1 MKFLRVVGVSGVTM
15 TSGSLFVGAGCGF
28 GVGLLAGV
36 AVVGTVVLLVGLA
49 VVGGV
54 VLLVGVDFGGGVTV
68 IAGVII
74 PIVRLVAHNMA
85 ITPGL
90 MLFSF
95 MVSAILRYV
104 SIDYC

>member
-1 MKFLRVVGVSGVTM
+1 MRVAGVSGVTT
-15 TSGSLFVGAGCGF
+15 TSGSLFGVAGCGF
-28 GVGLLAGV
+28 GVGMLAGV
-36 AVVGTVVLLVGLA
+36 A

-54 VLLVGVDFGGGVTV
+54 VLLAGADFGGGVTV
-68 IAGVII
+68 IAGVTM

-95 MVSAILRYV
+95 MVSAVLCYV
-104 SIDYC
+104 SIDYY

>member
-1 MKFLRVVGVSGVTM
+1 M
-15 TSGSLFVGAGCGF
+15 
-28 GVGLLAGV
+28 LAGV
-36 AVVGTVVLLVGLA
+36 A

-54 VLLVGVDFGGGVTV
+54 VLLAGADFGGGVTV
-68 IAGVII
+68 IAGVTM

-90 MLFSF
+90 MLFGF
-95 MVSAILRYV
+95 MVSAVLCYV

>member
-1 MKFLRVVGVSGVTM
+1 MKFLRVAGVSGVTS
-15 TSGSLFVGAGCGF
+15 TSGSLFVAGCGF
-28 GVGLLAGV
+28 GVGV
-36 AVVGTVVLLVGLA
+36 LVGVA

-54 VLLVGVDFGGGVTV
+54 VLLVGVAFGGGVTV

-95 MVSAILRYV
+95 MVSAVLRYV